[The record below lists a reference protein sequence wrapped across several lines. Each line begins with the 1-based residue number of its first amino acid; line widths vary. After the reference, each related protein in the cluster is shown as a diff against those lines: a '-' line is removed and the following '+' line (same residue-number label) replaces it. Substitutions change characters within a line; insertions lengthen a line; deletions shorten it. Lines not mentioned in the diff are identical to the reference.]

1 MRILTLLFALGAFAA
16 DRDLDGVADEL
27 EQSLL
32 ERFVPRFYVAKNDC
46 DLAPAEFERGRMEP
60 VLKQRNGTIYG
71 QVFAV
76 SGGMEIH
83 YFHLWAEDCGKIRHK
98 LDAEHVSGFL
108 IEEKGEWR
116 ARYWYAAAH
125 EDTVCDRGAA
135 ARAGLLNA
143 EWRGPEVWISRGK
156 HASFL
161 SESACRAGCGSDRCD
176 RSERLAVA
184 QVINLGEAGNRL
196 NGSDW
201 LMAPDWNLREKM
213 GSDFPADLQKALDKS
228 KRIIAAN
235 PATPGVQPVILAGST
250 TIDSLALA
258 NTKTEGALS
267 KAHKAT
273 KAWLRKHLN

>member
-1 MRILTLLFALGAFAA
+1 MRFLTVLLALGVFGA
-16 DRDLDGVADEL
+16 DRDLDGVRDEL

-32 ERFVPRFYVAKNDC
+32 ERFLPRFYVAKNDC
-46 DLAPAEFERGRMEP
+46 DLAPAEFERGRLEP
-60 VLKQRNGTIYG
+60 VAKHRNGTIYG
-71 QVFAV
+71 QVFPV
-76 SGGMEIH
+76 DGGLEVH
-83 YFHLWAEDCGKIRHK
+83 YYHLWTTDCGKIGHP

-108 IEEKGEWR
+108 GEDKGEWR

-135 ARAGLLNA
+135 ARAGLLDA
-143 EWRGPEVWISRGK
+143 EVRGPQVWISRGK

-161 SESACRAGCGSDRCD
+161 SEAACQAGCGSDRCD
-176 RSERLAVA
+176 RSEPLVVA
-184 QVINLGEAGNRL
+184 QVINLGEAGKRL

-201 LMAPDWNLREKM
+201 LLAPAWNLREKM
-213 GSDFPADLQKALDKS
+213 GSDFPLDLQKALDGS

-235 PATPGVQPVILAGST
+235 PATPGVQPVIAAGNT

-273 KAWLRKHLN
+273 KSWLRKLLP